1 MSSSE
6 REIDKDARALFHH
19 RAAIIITYL
28 ILVAG
33 AELVTAGGAKYDIAF
48 AKYGIAFHAVIL
60 FALLI
65 HSALILTADPE
76 FSKLLMVLILAP
88 LIRILSLSMPLTYLN
103 YISWFA
109 LISVPLYIAIFTC
122 MYIQHLKPRDV
133 ALTLPK
139 LKYLPL
145 EFGVILFAVPFG
157 ILEYYV
163 LKPGIMVEP
172 RFEALL
178 MPALILIVCTGFL
191 EELGFRGLMQYHA
204 TRTMGF
210 SGIILVSALFGFL
223 HIGNLT
229 VLDVLLA
236 GGVGFIFP
244 VVVRKTGSL
253 YGVSISHGVINI
265 VLFLIAPYYL

>member
-19 RAAIIITYL
+19 RAVIAITYL

-109 LISVPLYIAIFTC
+109 IVSIPVFIAMFTC
-122 MYIQHLKPRDV
+122 MYIQHLKLRDV

-172 RFEALL
+172 TFEALFT
-178 MPALILIVCTGFL
+178 PTLILIVCTGFL
-191 EELGFRGLMQYHA
+191 EELGFPG
-204 TRTMGF
+204 
-210 SGIILVSALFGFL
+210 
-223 HIGNLT
+223 
-229 VLDVLLA
+229 
-236 GGVGFIFP
+236 
-244 VVVRKTGSL
+244 
-253 YGVSISHGVINI
+253 
-265 VLFLIAPYYL
+265 